1 MSTGI
6 TRRDVLRLSGALS
19 AFAAGLA
26 VAGPAGAFQL
36 LPAEDYAGVIEDSCG
51 AANQLHRAMVA
62 EVERQLGV
70 SLDDTEARRMIEAIQ
85 CPNCG
90 CSILK
95 GFAEA
100 APVDAPF

>member
-19 AFAAGLA
+19 TFAAGLA
-26 VAGPAGAFQL
+26 IAGPAGAFQL

-51 AANQLHRAMVA
+51 AANRLHRAMVT

-70 SLDDTEARRMIEAIQ
+70 SLDDAQARRMIEAIQ

-100 APVDAPF
+100 APGDAPF

>member
-26 VAGPAGAFQL
+26 VAGPAAAFQL

-51 AANQLHRAMVA
+51 AANKLHRAMVT
-62 EVERQLGV
+62 EVERQLGI
-70 SLDDTEARRMIEAIQ
+70 SLDDAQARQVIAAVQ

-95 GFAEA
+95 GVAEA
-100 APVDAPF
+100 RADAPF